1 MALYSPYTQ
10 KKKKVTAYDAL
21 KPRTDTASAPTQP
34 NVFAPKP
41 LTPFA
46 KGGVPTSTIPE
57 TQPNLPVLPGKPVVP
72 QTPPTLPK
80 GGVPPSTIPEANG
93 SGQIPT
99 SGYQSPLVE
108 ERATIKQQMDGINNS
123 ISQLQQR
130 LTGAQAMFMSP
141 QQKQQLQQQ
150 LATLQATQK
159 QLQQK
164 YNDYAPTGGT
174 GDQQAQIDQFN
185 QYVAQQLASAGIPI
199 PDATSVQNNPAFQ
212 AAVEAMKSGK
222 PLADVAAQF
231 RASLP
236 AGYNFQVAPAG
247 FNPQKGSVDPLN
259 PTNIPDI
266 QRGEQIQVGG
276 TTINRTDLEKLLAGE
291 GGLANKA
298 AQSQYDELMKI
309 IQSGGSLTP
318 EQMKQ
323 LTDPFIKDSLTRQG
337 AAERDALGALS
348 ARGFGTN
355 AAAVTG
361 SLSEIGRGYEA
372 ERTQKQADIIKENLM
387 AGLEGKQRAVEGLGN
402 LAKSEREARINAA
415 QIGSKENIAQAEIE
429 AQRQQQQAN
438 LKFAQ
443 DELFQQGKLTQAG
456 LELDQNLK
464 KYGLDLQKYQTDQG
478 FDLEMAKQDLQQR
491 LAQAG
496 LDVDSAKMQA
506 DNVFKSL
513 DVAIQD
519 KRIDADVNQAIAD
532 LQLRAAQGDQ
542 DAKFKVDSLRVEQD
556 LRQQGLD
563 HELSMFVAD
572 LAYRIQSGRERMD
585 LEKWM
590 FLKELDA
597 RLKEQNKGGGLGGFL
612 GTVIGGVVGAATGG
626 FGTAIGAKIGGSLF
640 NNSSNNSSSG
650 RTND

>member
-10 KKKKVTAYDAL
+10 KKKVTAYDAL
-21 KPRTDTASAPTQP
+21 KPRTDTAPAPTQP

-41 LTPFA
+41 VTPFA

-108 ERATIKQQMDGINNS
+108 EQATIKQQMDGVNNS

-236 AGYNFQVAPAG
+236 ADYNFQVAPAG
-247 FNPQKGSVDPLN
+247 FNPQKGNVDPYN
-259 PTNIPDI
+259 QTNIPNI
-266 QRGEQIQVGG
+266 QQGEQIQVGG

-298 AQSQYDELMKI
+298 AQAQYDELMKI

-532 LQLRAAQGDQ
+532 LQLKAAQGDQ
-542 DAKFKVDSLRVEQD
+542 DAKFKVDALRVEQD

-597 RLKEQNKGGGLGGFL
+597 RLKEQNKGGGLGGFF
-612 GTVIGGVVGAATGG
+612 GTLIGGAAGALTGG
-626 FGTAIGAKIGGSLF
+626 IGTAAGAYIGKSLF
-640 NNSSNNSSSG
+640 DGGGSSG